1 MSQPQDIA
9 SPVLQPQT
17 NIEPEKQHIHDMHEK
32 PEAPETQLEKQD
44 MPETQ
49 AKQEIAAEIENKQE
63 KQDID
68 AKFDERTDK
77 NLEDELDDDI
87 EGKQEANNDAKQ
99 DQKSNEEPQEK
110 LEDKPEEKPL
120 QNDTNMKRLS
130 SGTESDDTASASD
143 TDDNFEDAVAQS
155 PTRSLTN
162 RTISQPKPRD
172 SVVEEQPD
180 RRSSE
185 ESNRDEETRETNVP
199 QHKAT
204 ASDAG
209 SIGKLSRRKPSIAST
224 RISNTSNLD
233 NVSLDDDTPPSPLPK
248 DLPPKPNSKTI
259 SLNSISLPS
268 MPWSPAP
275 EPLKSPVP
283 PTATLAP
290 SPPLPQPPP
299 PPSRKLTSPFSWLS
313 RSSSKEREPPLPP
326 LPTGRRNTA
335 GSVATLASNPEMMLS
350 RLEEEKDG
358 DSLPGDPTQRVTLK
372 DRFKQLRQQQ
382 EAARAMAEGDGGKYD
397 GALGLTLPGDEG
409 QTQEKPPASPVP
421 QPIAGLAP
429 GTVSG
434 VNAGISAITEEKVDW
449 DLWQSVVY
457 EGPTAVARTSAEEL
471 NKAIATGIP
480 SAIRGVVW
488 QVLADSKNDDLELVY
503 KDLATR
509 GTDKNNRHSN
519 STTASSLSNGNL
531 SVHSGEAVASSASSI
546 NSEHSGGNTASPPN
560 EKNAEAV
567 LKAQAAAAAER
578 KRRDKEDAATLQK
591 LEKTIRRDLGART
604 SYSKYAAAAGLQ
616 EGLFGVCKA
625 YALFDEGVGYAQGM
639 NFLIMPLLFNMPEQ
653 EAFCLL
659 VRLMN
664 HYKLRDLFIQDMP
677 GLHMHLYQFERLLE
691 DFEPALYCHL
701 HRKGISPH
709 LYATQWFLTL
719 FAYRFPLQLVL
730 RIYDLIFSEGLS
742 AILRFGIVLMQ
753 KNASILLGLSDMQQL
768 TTYLKDKLFDVYID
782 KDPSHGS
789 LLENGF
795 FGSSS
800 SSIDKEVYRAD
811 QLVKDACEVKMTPEM
826 LKAYSTEWVEKT
838 KAEKDRENELLEL
851 RAANHNFS
859 IRVRKLEERVE
870 VCDREQADLA
880 TELVHTKVENQELKD
895 ENDSMRGQVREL
907 KIVIEKQP
915 MEIEDTWKLERDDLM
930 KRNMHVHEENQRLEK
945 ELGELEEELVQTKL
959 QYAEINSQHETLNR
973 KWSELRRQFA

>member
-1 MSQPQDIA
+1 MSQPQEVA
-9 SPVLQPQT
+9 SPVIQPHT
-17 NIEPEKQHIHDMHEK
+17 DIEPEKRDTEEVQEK
-32 PEAPETQLEKQD
+32 SEVIGIQQEKQEKQD
-44 MPETQ
+44 TPE
-49 AKQEIAAEIENKQE
+49 AHDKQEPTPEIENKQGKKE
-63 KQDID
+63 LHGNLEEET
-68 AKFDERTDK
+68 DEES
-77 NLEDELDDDI
+77 EDELEDDK
-87 EGKQEANNDAKQ
+87 EKKKEANDTKL
-99 DQKSNEEPQEK
+99 DQRS
-110 LEDKPEEKPL
+110 DEKPQAKSDEELL
-120 QNDTNMKRLS
+120 QNDTSTKRLS
-130 SGTESDDTASASD
+130 SGTESDDTESASD
-143 TDDNFEDAVAQS
+143 ADDKFEDAVAQS
-155 PTRSLTN
+155 PTRSLTK
-162 RTISQPKPRD
+162 RTIPQPKPRD

-180 RRSSE
+180 RQSE
-185 ESNRDEETRETNVP
+185 ESHRQEDTPEQNAP
-199 QHKAT
+199 QHRAT
-204 ASDAG
+204 PSEAS
-209 SIGKLSRRKPSIAST
+209 SIHGKQSLRKSSIAST

-326 LPTGRRNTA
+326 PPTGRRNTA

-358 DSLPGDPTQRVTLK
+358 DSLLGDPAQRVTLK

-382 EAARAMAEGDGGKYD
+382 EAALALAEGEGGKYD
-397 GALGLTLPGDEG
+397 GGLGLTLPGDEG
-409 QTQEKPPASPVP
+409 QVSEKPPSSPVP

-488 QVLADSKNDDLELVY
+488 QVLADSKNDDLESVY
-503 KDLATR
+503 KDLVTR
-509 GTDKNNRHSN
+509 GTDKNNRNSN

-531 SVHSGEAVASSASSI
+531 SAHSGDAVASSASSI
-546 NSEHSGGNTASPPN
+546 NSEHSGANGTSPPN
-560 EKNAEAV
+560 EKTTEAV
-567 LKAQAAAAAER
+567 LKAQAAAVAER
-578 KRRDKEDAATLQK
+578 KRKDKEDAATLQK

-782 KDPSHGS
+782 KDPSQGS

-811 QLVKDACEVKMTPEM
+811 QLVKDACEVKITPEM
-826 LKAYSTEWVEKT
+826 LKAYSTEWEEKT

-851 RAANHNFS
+851 RTANHNFS

-915 MEIEDTWKLERDDLM
+915 MEIEETWKLERDDLM

-959 QYAEINSQHETLNR
+959 HYAEINSQHETLNR
-973 KWSELRRQFA
+973 KWSELKRQFA